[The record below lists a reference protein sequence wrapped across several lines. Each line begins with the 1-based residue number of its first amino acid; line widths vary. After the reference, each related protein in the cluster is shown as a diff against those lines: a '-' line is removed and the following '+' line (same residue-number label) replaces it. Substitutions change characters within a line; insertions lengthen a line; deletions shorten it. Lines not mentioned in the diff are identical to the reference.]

1 MEMRETK
8 LTHSFLFTR
17 FICLALASLK
27 MRLAPSSLGAETVNL
42 MDPAVTWDLTCRQL
56 ITSKYNEEVRLE
68 KEAKQV
74 SERTSGKG

>member
-1 MEMRETK
+1 
-8 LTHSFLFTR
+8 
-17 FICLALASLK
+17 